1 MIETLYG
8 AIMIRPAK
16 AVFAALFFAVLTAIP
31 GNLAASTGNTSYTI
45 TITEEQPRI
54 AVIEAVVVAD
64 QGFLWMNDDGDQG
77 LPHGWS
83 TFVRGLEVR
92 DADNKVLETVYEPLS
107 RWRLVDRQADT
118 KDEAS
123 PLTLRYEV
131 LLQHDR
137 FPLNFGDNG
146 AAYMR
151 DDAVMWSGRALFIVG
166 QASRDIELT
175 LRIPGDWKATTP
187 WNRIEGEAGRYTVAT
202 TDDLVNSA
210 FMVGAHREQT
220 VRQGPLELRLAL
232 SGPQVSAAE
241 EVFAG
246 ELGKYLE
253 YYDSTIGHAPRR
265 NMIVIAAD
273 STYWG
278 GEVMGRAISL
288 SVAGEISGPNPM
300 LAHIFAH
307 EIVHLWG
314 LDINF
319 AAEDEEELY
328 WFYEGMLAEYL
339 SFLANVR
346 LGDISQD
353 EFLAQLGE
361 NFAKYQAA
369 AEPGLSMSTAGHQ
382 KAAHYDLI
390 YSGGMMAGAALDLVV
405 RDSSGNKSGLEDL
418 IRTLYVEY
426 PKATGSRAKPGVRT
440 LDSDAISQVAAET
453 FDPEIGARLR
463 AWVDGSTP
471 IPFVAVAS
479 AAGIRV
485 APDEGSESADELLIH
500 TETPT
505 AQQQSIFDSIVKGR

>member
-1 MIETLYG
+1 
-8 AIMIRPAK
+8 MIRPTK
-16 AVFAALFFAVLTAIP
+16 STCTVLLMA
-31 GNLAASTGNTSYTI
+31 GLATISVGLSASTSGASYTI
-45 TITEEQPRI
+45 TITQEQPRI

-64 QGFLWMNDDGDQG
+64 QGFLWMNDDGDQD

-92 DADNKVLETVYEPLS
+92 DANNEVLETVYEPLS
-107 RWRLVDRQADT
+107 RWRLADRRTEPKND
-118 KDEAS
+118 AS
-123 PLTLRYEV
+123 LLTLRYEV

-151 DDAVMWSGRALFIVG
+151 DDAVMWSGRALFVIG
-166 QASRDIELT
+166 QESRDIELT
-175 LRIPGDWKATTP
+175 LRIPEDWKATTP
-187 WNRIEGEAGRYTVAT
+187 WNRVDGEAGRYTVAT

-210 FMVGAHREQT
+210 FMVGAHRERT

-241 EVFAG
+241 EVFVA

-253 YYDSTIGHAPRR
+253 YYDSTIGPAPRR

-273 STYWG
+273 SPYWG

-288 SVAGEISGPNPM
+288 SVGGEISGPNPM

-405 RDSSGNKSGLEDL
+405 RNGSGNQSGLEDL

-426 PKATGSRAKPGVRT
+426 PKASGSRAKPGVRT

-453 FDPEIGARLR
+453 LDPGIAARLR

-471 IPFVAVAS
+471 IPFAAVAS
-479 AAGIRV
+479 AAGIRL
-485 APDEGSESADELLIH
+485 APDEGSESADERLLY

-505 AQQQSIFDSIVKGR
+505 PQQQSIFDSIVKGR